1 MNITFT
7 GPKDRNVK
15 RGLTKI
21 TFTGPK
27 DCNAKRE
34 PNLHP
39 SYQAHKY
46 LDRFAW

>member
-15 RGLTKI
+15 SSLTKI

-34 PNLHP
+34 PNLHH

-46 LDRFAW
+46 LDRLAW